1 MLLNNTIFDD
11 VFRTL
16 CEKNPKLLIPL
27 INEIFHT
34 DYSMDEEITLLSG
47 EHHSLD
53 DLKEV
58 ITDSAIRIKDH
69 TYHIECQSR
78 PDGSMLIRMIEY
90 DFHIALEQAAIKD
103 DTCEMD
109 FPYSAVLYLRHTKNT
124 PDCLFMKINFPNG
137 EHVKYEIPVIKTQVY
152 TKEDILS
159 KKLFF
164 LVPFFI
170 LKYENQPLNTKESIA
185 KLEQDFLTIE
195 KGLQKAYDEHLIN
208 DYDKTNI
215 NELTIKLVNYLMKNN
230 EPAKKG
236 VSKVMGGQVIETYA
250 DKILKMADAKIKE
263 GEKKLKEEERKFKE
277 EKRTIILR
285 MQAKG
290 FSSSEISDFTGYEPS
305 FVKEVLSSTNPNK
318 PTPSI
323 SNRSNRRSGR

>member
-34 DYSMDEEITLLSG
+34 DYSMDEDITLLSG
-47 EHHSLD
+47 EHHSLN

-58 ITDSAIRIKDH
+58 ITDSAVRIKDH
-69 TYHIECQSR
+69 IYHIECQSW

-90 DFHIALEQAAIKD
+90 DFHIALEQAAIKK

-124 PDCLFMKINFPNG
+124 PDRLFMKINFPNG
-137 EHVKYEIPVIKTQVY
+137 AHVKYEIPVIRTQVY

-159 KKLFF
+159 KNLFF
-164 LVPFFI
+164 LIPYFI
-170 LKYENQPLNTKESIA
+170 LKYENQPLNTPESVA
-185 KLEQDFLTIE
+185 ALEQDFFAIE
-195 KGLQKAYDEHLIN
+195 KGLQKAHDEHLIN
-208 DYDKTNI
+208 DYDQTNI
-215 NELTIKLVNYLMKNN
+215 NDLTIKLTDYLMKQN

-236 VSKVMGGQVIETYA
+236 VNRIMGGQVIETFA
-250 DKILKMADAKIKE
+250 DKVIKE
-263 GEKKLKEEERKFKE
+263 AEARVQEAETRVQEAAREAAKEAAKEAARKEKA
-277 EKRTIILR
+277 TILR
-285 MQAKG
+285 MNSRG
-290 FSSSEISDFTGYEPS
+290 LTPSEISYFTGYDPS
-305 FVKEVLSSTNPNK
+305 FIAEVLSSAD
-318 PTPSI
+318 
-323 SNRSNRRSGR
+323 SNEVVR